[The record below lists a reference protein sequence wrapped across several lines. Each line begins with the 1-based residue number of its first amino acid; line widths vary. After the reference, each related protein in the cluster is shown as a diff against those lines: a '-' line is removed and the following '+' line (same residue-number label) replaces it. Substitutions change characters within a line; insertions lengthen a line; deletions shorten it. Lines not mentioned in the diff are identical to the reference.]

1 MFSLVISII
10 VIALGAVLIVV
21 SSNYSGDSMNEGTVK
36 AKVSQYK
43 NEAHQI
49 SSTLTMYKVEKGGF
63 KPCSDTDGS
72 GTIDSNDEF
81 AWECLVNGGYLKTL
95 PQTTFTNSGEAQF
108 SWGIRDNVIFLP
120 NISDDV
126 CVTANRVDGYQTE
139 FSTEPTATTVFGPNG
154 EQSPAGFQLV
164 EDDSYIPVCADG
176 LSDRV
181 PCCFDSTPAS

>member
-10 VIALGAVLIVV
+10 AIALGAVLLIV
-21 SSNYSGDSMNEGTVK
+21 STSYSGDSMNEGTTK

-49 SSTLTMYKVEKGGF
+49 SSTLTMYKVENGGF
-63 KPCSDTDGS
+63 VPCSDTDGNGS
-72 GTIDSNDEF
+72 VGPEDSFSWD
-81 AWECLVNGGYLKTL
+81 CLVSQGYMKKL
-95 PQTTFTNSGEAQF
+95 PQSVEQDGDVLF

-126 CVTANRVDGYQTE
+126 CVTANEVDGYQVN
-139 FSTEPTATTVFGPNG
+139 FASAPSSTTVFGPNG
-154 EQSPAGFQLV
+154 EQSPAGFQNV
-164 EDDSYIPVCADG
+164 EGQSYIPICDDG

-181 PCCFDSTPAS
+181 PCCFDNTPAV

>member
-1 MFSLVISII
+1 MFSLIISII
-10 VIALGAVLIVV
+10 AIALGAVLLIVSV
-21 SSNYSGDSMNEGTVK
+21 NYSGDSMNEGTVK

-63 KPCSDTDGS
+63 APCDDTDGS
-72 GTIDSNDEF
+72 GTIDANDSF
-81 AWECLVNGGYLKTL
+81 SWDCLVQEGYLKTL
-95 PQTTFTNSGEAQF
+95 PQTTLDSNGDALF

-139 FSTEPTATTVFGPNG
+139 FASAPTSTTVFGPNG
-154 EQSPAGFQLV
+154 EQSPAGFQNI
-164 EDDSYIPVCADG
+164 EDDSYIPVCASG

-181 PCCFDSTPAS
+181 PCCYDATPVS